1 MKRRILLGTFALSAG
16 YYDAYYR
23 RALQVRTLVAREFA
37 QVFEGC
43 DAILSPVAPTV
54 AYGLGEKAQ
63 SPMEM
68 YLGDVYTGCPLACSS
83 SAPPARRMC
92 CAGRAMRW
100 NRIWEGRRQY
110 DRL

>member
-1 MKRRILLGTFALSAG
+1 M
-16 YYDAYYR
+16 
-23 RALQVRTLVAREFA
+23 RTLVAREFA

-68 YLGDVYTGCPLACSS
+68 YLGDVYTVPVNIAGLPALALPCGEDGEGMPIGLQLIGPACSEDVLC
-83 SAPPARRMC
+83 R
-92 CAGRAMRW
+92 AGYALEQDLGGEAA
-100 NRIWEGRRQY
+100 I
-110 DRL
+110 